1 MKTFTDDEMNQLM
14 NSARPYSLVIL
25 KPGPNSLDATAPS
38 LMWEHGRRTFGLRDA
53 GVLAATLV
61 VLDDSELWGIRVL
74 TGTVDDTVAL
84 LNDDPGV
91 AAGVF
96 TFEVHPCRG
105 LVGHSLP

>member
-1 MKTFTDDEMNQLM
+1 MKTFPDDEMNQLA
-14 NSARPYSLVIL
+14 STARPYSLVIL
-25 KPGPNSLDATAPS
+25 KPGPNSFDDTAPS
-38 LMWEHGRRTFGLRDA
+38 LIWEHARRNLGLHDA

-84 LNDDPGV
+84 LNDDPAV
-91 AAGVF
+91 AAGVL

-105 LVGHSLP
+105 LGGHLLP